1 MDEIKNYLKA
11 VLYAIISIVVIFLV
25 YNKMGAGDPALCVAI
40 LALITAYHARFEN
53 NE

>member
-11 VLYAIISIVVIFLV
+11 VLYAIISIVVIFFMC
-25 YNKMGAGDPALCVAI
+25 NKIEADPALCIAI
-40 LALITAYHARFEN
+40 IALITAYHARFEN